1 MIICLDNDFKTKAT
15 QKQIENIKHR
25 MAQFKAVVERLNRA
39 GKQVKFALPNHAGFD
54 FNDVL
59 KRQGYIELSKQ
70 INQLIA
76 LKDYQKITDNYIE
89 NITKSIENNL
99 QKSIDNKNNR
109 TISFKEKSIIF
120 TDHSSDHILKNN
132 HDTHIKQVADGL
144 LQKDKNYF
152 TTQDRLKSQEIK
164 RFKDTEILHDNPP
177 IQPTK
182 TIDNQKGFER

>member
-1 MIICLDNDFKTKAT
+1 VIICLDNDFKTKAT